1 MISIGYKL
9 DPKAKPIAYVKG
21 GVNDNKVI
29 FLNKT
34 NLDSTLQEKQAEEKK
49 KKS

>member
-9 DPKAKPIAYVKG
+9 DPKVKPIVYVKG
-21 GVNDNKVI
+21 SVDDDKVI

-34 NLDSTLQEKQAEEKK
+34 NLDGTLQEK
-49 KKS
+49 